1 MLDAYLYRFGIDVFL
16 KGVSTL
22 VKDNMETALK
32 RILTPKTSVDILRDI
47 EQAKAR
53 SKAYSITFIGV
64 NGVGKVRYDSTSLC
78 NEFTFFDNSLTRYS
92 LHSPPI

>member
-1 MLDAYLYRFGIDVFL
+1 VKILDAYRFDIDVFPI
-16 KGVSTL
+16 GVSTL

-64 NGVGKVRYDSTSLC
+64 NGVGKVLYDSTTLC
-78 NEFTFFDNSLTRYS
+78 NGFTFVEF
-92 LHSPPI
+92 H

>member
-1 MLDAYLYRFGIDVFL
+1 MYRIGIDVFTI
-16 KGVSTL
+16 GVSTL

-47 EQAKAR
+47 EQAKAK

-64 NGVGKVRYDSTSLC
+64 NGVGKVRYDPFNGMGSVCHCENL
-78 NEFTFFDNSLTRYS
+78 Y
-92 LHSPPI
+92 